1 MRGRLAVAAALVL
14 LVLGTGFDPWQTTWR
29 ETREGNRALEEGNA
43 EEAVRHY
50 TEALSRAP
58 DDPRILFD
66 LGNALARLGRL
77 DEARQAWDRAASLGE
92 GTIRRDAWYNRGLA
106 ELLGGDARAAAE
118 AFTRA
123 LLVDP
128 GDEEARRNLDL
139 ALRQLRREQQQ
150 QRQPQGGGGRDRQE
164 QQQDRSERGRQG
176 SEQQQQRQQQGEQQ
190 RERQEQQRRQQQ
202 QQQGKDRRQDQQQ
215 QQQQQ
220 EENREKRQ
228 GDRAQQE
235 QDRLRQG
242 GQQQPRQER
251 QAGAAAGKEGAEDRE
266 AREMA
271 ERLLRRLAEDEKDAL
286 RRALRRRVPAG
297 KKREKDW

>member
-139 ALRQLRREQQQ
+139 ALRQLRREQQ

>member
-1 MRGRLAVAAALVL
+1 MRRRLAVTIALAL

-50 TEALSRAP
+50 TEALSRSP

-128 GDEEARRNLDL
+128 TDEEARRNLDL
-139 ALRQLRREQQQ
+139 ALRQLRRQQQ
-150 QRQPQGGGGRDRQE
+150 QQQQPQGSRGKQQE
-164 QQQDRSERGRQG
+164 GQQQDRSEKGQEGQQQEKQRQNGQQQEEQEKQEGRQG
-176 SEQQQQRQQQGEQQ
+176 RD
-190 RERQEQQRRQQQ
+190 RKD
-202 QQQGKDRRQDQQQ
+202 QQGKDRRQDRQQREGREQ
-215 QQQQQ
+215 QERQQERQGQQQ
-220 EENREKRQ
+220 EK
-228 GDRAQQE
+228 E
-235 QDRLRQG
+235 QR
-242 GQQQPRQER
+242 
-251 QAGAAAGKEGAEDRE
+251 AGAAAGKEGPKDRE

-271 ERLLRRLAEDEKDAL
+271 ERLLRRLARDEKDAL
-286 RRALRRRVPAG
+286 RRALRRRIPAG
-297 KKREKDW
+297 KKKRGKDW